1 MERDDQRDVHL
12 DAPRDGYAGR
22 IEVIAGVTGRR
33 RWADDVKSRIVEAS
47 FLPGA
52 RIADLAR
59 AHGTTRWQIYT
70 WRRLARKGLL
80 ALPAAVAD
88 APAFAA
94 VVVADTAA
102 AENAVAVVEIVMGDM
117 MIRAPQDAGEAHL
130 ARVIRAVRSVA

>member
-1 MERDDQRDVHL
+1 MERDDQRDVYL

-22 IEVIAGVTGRR
+22 IEVIAGATGRR
-33 RWADDVKSRIVEAS
+33 RWADDVKSRIVAES

-70 WRRLARKGLL
+70 WRRLARKGVL
-80 ALPAAVAD
+80 ALPATVAE

-94 VVVADTAA
+94 VVMADAAA
-102 AENAVAVVEIVMGDM
+102 AEKVVAVVEIVMGDM
-117 MIRAPQDAGEAHL
+117 IIRAPPGADEAHL
-130 ARVIRAVRSVA
+130 ARVIRAVRSAA

>member
-1 MERDDQRDVHL
+1 MGRDGQRDVHL

-22 IEVIAGVTGRR
+22 MEIIAGATGRR
-33 RWADDVKSRIVEAS
+33 RWPDDVKSRIVASS

-80 ALPAAVAD
+80 ALPAAVAET
-88 APAFAA
+88 PAFAA
-94 VVVADTAA
+94 VVMADTPSAGK
-102 AENAVAVVEIVMGDM
+102 AVTVVEIVMGDM
-117 MIRAPQDAGEAHL
+117 IIRAPQGADEAHL
-130 ARVIRAVRSVA
+130 ARVIRAVRSAA